1 MMHAE
6 LTLDPKTTALLV
18 IDLQEEQRSEPLS
31 VAADLDAVLANTARL
46 LEIARSNGVAVFH
59 AAYVR
64 DFSVRPPR
72 PFEPRG
78 ADGGPSFSQSGS
90 PLVAICREVAPVEGE
105 VVLSKNDASA
115 FEEGSLQS
123 RLEKLG
129 VEWLVICGVWT
140 EACVAASTRDA
151 TAAGFRVLLVKDV
164 CASGTRAMHQVGIL
178 NLANRLY
185 GGGVADTDRA
195 AALLGGGAA
204 SVWRSTMPVPFR
216 FTLEDV
222 SALYADL

>member
-1 MMHAE
+1 
-6 LTLDPKTTALLV
+6 
-18 IDLQEEQRSEPLS
+18 
-31 VAADLDAVLANTARL
+31 VLANTARL

-151 TAAGFRVLLVKDV
+151 TAAGFRVLLVKDA

-222 SALYADL
+222 PALYADL

>member
-1 MMHAE
+1 MHAE

-31 VAADLDAVLANTARL
+31 VAADLDNVLANTARL
-46 LEIARSNGVAVFH
+46 LAAARSNGVAVFH

-64 DFSVRPPR
+64 DFSIRPPR
-72 PFEPRG
+72 PFEPRD
-78 ADGGPSFSQSGS
+78 ADGGPSFSQSDS
-90 PLVAICREVAPVEGE
+90 PLVAICHEVAPVEGE
-105 VVLSKNDASA
+105 VVLNKNDASA

-129 VEWLVICGVWT
+129 IEWLVICGVWT

-151 TAAGFRVLLVKDV
+151 TAGGFRVLLVKDA

-185 GGGVADTDRA
+185 GGGVADTERA
-195 AALLGGGAA
+195 VTLLGGARA
-204 SVWRSTMPVPFR
+204 TVWRSTLPVPFR
-216 FTLEDV
+216 FTLEDAP
-222 SALYADL
+222 ALYAGL

>member
-1 MMHAE
+1 MHAE

-31 VAADLDAVLANTARL
+31 VAEDLDQVLANTARL
-46 LEIARSNGVAVFH
+46 LDAARARGVAVFH

-64 DFSVRPPR
+64 DFTLRPPR

-78 ADGGPSFSQSGS
+78 DDGGPSFSQSDS
-90 PLVAICREVAPVEGE
+90 PLVAICHEVAPVEGE
-105 VVLSKNDASA
+105 VVLNKNDASA

-129 VEWLVICGVWT
+129 IEWLVISGVWT

-151 TAAGFRVLLVKDV
+151 IAGGFRVLLVKDA
-164 CASGTRAMHQVGIL
+164 CASGTRAMHQTGIL

-195 AALLGGGAA
+195 VTMLDGAA
-204 SVWRSTMPVPFR
+204 ASIWRSTMPVPFR
-216 FTLEDV
+216 YTLEDAP
-222 SALYADL
+222 ALYASL

>member
-1 MMHAE
+1 MHAE
-6 LTLDPKTTALLV
+6 LTLDPKKTALLV
-18 IDLQEEQRSEPLS
+18 IDLQEEQRNEPLS
-31 VAADLDAVLANTARL
+31 AAEDLDQVLANTARL
-46 LEIARSNGVAVFH
+46 LAAARASGVAVYH

-78 ADGGPSFSQSGS
+78 EDGGPSFSSKDS
-90 PLVAICREVAPVEGE
+90 PLVAICHEVAPAEGE
-105 VVLSKNDASA
+105 VVLNKNDASA

-123 RLEKLG
+123 RLEAQG
-129 VEWLVICGVWT
+129 IEWLVICGVWT

-151 TAAGFRVLLVKDV
+151 IAGGFRVLLVKDA
-164 CASGTRAMHQVGIL
+164 CGSGTRTMHQTGIL

-185 GGGVADTDRA
+185 GGGVADA
-195 AALLGGGAA
+195 ARVETLLRGGKA

-216 FTLEDV
+216 YTLEDAP
-222 SALYADL
+222 ALFASL